1 MTIRELWHR
10 IAALVRR
17 DSLENEL
24 SLEMQAHAELLARD
38 IAHEQGLDPAA
49 ALAAARRQIGNA
61 TNLREESR
69 DYWGFPGIDATMRDL
84 RYAVRGL
91 VRAPAFT
98 ATVVITLA
106 LGIGAN
112 AAMFAVI
119 DRLMFRSFPYMHDP
133 ATVNRVFIQSSYRGV
148 VNTRPSM
155 PYARYLDFKRTT
167 HSFSRFAAVSEW
179 RFAVGS
185 GQDTRLRRVDGV
197 NATFFGF
204 FDARPALGRWFTP
217 AEDSTP
223 NGTAV
228 AVLSYGFWKSELG
241 SRNVINERMEVGS
254 VMYTIVGVAPEGFV
268 GAGQT
273 RAPDLFIPISTVPA
287 MTDASSSL
295 TYTTKYNWD
304 WMEFIVR
311 RKPGVDVAAASAD
324 LTTAYALSRAAQR
337 VTVPT
342 VLPDSLAKPRG
353 IAGSLKNAGGPEP
366 GIEQRVLLWVGG
378 VALVVLLIACANVA
392 NLMLARVLARR
403 REIAVR
409 LALGVSKQR
418 LAMQFITEG
427 LLLALLGCIAG
438 MFVAQWGGAAIR
450 GLIQVDRS
458 SFDLAT
464 DWRTIGIASACA
476 VITALLTAA
485 GPALLAT
492 RSDLAATLKAGARAG
507 GRHRSRLRS
516 SLLVLQGGL
525 SVALLVGAGLFVRSL
540 QNVLAIPLGYDAAKV
555 IEVGP
560 VLRHVTMDTAGTI
573 AFRRRLLAAA
583 QAIPGVEAAARV
595 NSILFGTNSADL
607 RVAGIDSIS
616 RLGRFNFQVA
626 SSDYFKVMRTRILR
640 GRALNE
646 SDRQGAPLSTV
657 VSAAMAK
664 VLWPGKDAIGEC
676 IYVGFNTLGSNS
688 STAPCTTVVGIAE
701 DAAYQEI
708 TDDQRYTYYLPVEQ
722 LGPSWSSTM
731 LVRVTGANVDAE
743 AERVRRAMQ
752 AAMPGDGFVI
762 VKPMQERVDS
772 QRRTWRLGATLFVAF
787 GGLALLVAAVGL
799 YGAIGYNVAQR
810 MHELGVR
817 IALGAQS
824 SNIMG
829 LVIGQG
835 MAFAAAGAVMGLLIA
850 LAAARWMQPLLYK
863 ESARDPLVYAG
874 VGAVIGMVAVIASAV
889 PAARAV
895 RADPNRAL
903 RAD

>member
-1 MTIRELWHR
+1 
-10 IAALVRR
+10 
-17 DSLENEL
+17 
-24 SLEMQAHAELLARD
+24 
-38 IAHEQGLDPAA
+38 
-49 ALAAARRQIGNA
+49 
-61 TNLREESR
+61 
-69 DYWGFPGIDATMRDL
+69 
-84 RYAVRGL
+84 
-91 VRAPAFT
+91 
-98 ATVVITLA
+98 
-106 LGIGAN
+106 
-112 AAMFAVI
+112 
-119 DRLMFRSFPYMHDP
+119 YMHDP

-148 VNTRPSM
+148 VSTRPSM

-167 HSFSRFAAVSEW
+167 HSFSQFAAVSEW
-179 RFAVGS
+179 RFAVGT

-197 NATFFGF
+197 NATFFDF

-223 NGTAV
+223 SGTPV

-241 SRNVINERMEVGS
+241 GRNVINERMEVSS

-324 LTTAYALSRAAQR
+324 LTTAYSLSRAIQR
-337 VTVPT
+337 ATVPT
-342 VLPDSLAKPRG
+342 VVPDSIAKPRG
-353 IAGSLKNAGGPEP
+353 IAGSLKNAGGPDP
-366 GIEQRVLLWVGG
+366 SIEQRVLLWVGG
-378 VALVVLLIACANVA
+378 VALMVLLIACANVA

-409 LALGVSKQR
+409 LALGVSRRR

-427 LLLALLGCIAG
+427 LLLALLGCVAG
-438 MFVAQWGGAAIR
+438 MFVAQWGGVAIR
-450 GLIQVDRS
+450 SLIQVDRS

-464 DWRTIGIASACA
+464 DWRTISIATVCA
-476 VITALLTAA
+476 VIAALLTAA

-507 GRHRSRLRS
+507 GHHRSRLRG

-540 QNVLAIPLGYDAAKV
+540 QNVLAIPLGYDAANV
-555 IEVGP
+555 LEIGP
-560 VLRHVTMDTAGTI
+560 VLRHVTMDTAETI
-573 AFRRRLLAAA
+573 AFRRRLLATA

-595 NSILFGTNSADL
+595 NSMLFGTNSADL
-607 RVAGIDSIS
+607 RVAGIDSVT

-646 SDRQGAPLSTV
+646 SDRQGAPLATV

-664 VLWPGKDAIGEC
+664 VLWPGKDAIGQC
-676 IYVGFNTLGSNS
+676 IYVGFNTLGSFSN
-688 STAPCTTVVGIAE
+688 TAPCTTVVGIAE
-701 DAAYQEI
+701 DAAYQNI
-708 TDDQRYTYYLPVEQ
+708 TDDERYTYYLPVEQ
-722 LGPSWSSTM
+722 IGPSWSSTM
-731 LVRVTGANVDAE
+731 LVRVRGANIEAE
-743 AERVRRAMQ
+743 TERVRRAMQ

-762 VKPMQERVDS
+762 VTTMQERVDK
-772 QRRTWRLGATLFVAF
+772 QRRTWRLGATLFAAF

-799 YGAIGYNVAQR
+799 YGATGYNVAQR

-824 SNIMG
+824 SSIMR
-829 LVIGQG
+829 LIVGQG
-835 MAFAAAGAVMGLLIA
+835 IAFAAAGAAMGLLIA

-874 VGAVIGMVAVIASAV
+874 VGAVIGIVAVIASAV